1 MDDAHDID
9 VLMPMFNLIEYS
21 DIYSKTPERLWQYY
35 RDEPALNNNNTTIT
49 NSNIMT
55 NSFSFKFKEKIAG
68 QTGANGTW
76 DVEIMVPL
84 KCIINFRRTLEIPL
98 INCEIS
104 LILTWS
110 KNCFLVAGTAANQ
123 ESTFTTTDK
132 NFVCQS

>member
-21 DIYSKTPERLWQYY
+21 DIYSKTPGRLWQYY

-49 NSNIMT
+49 NSN
-55 NSFSFKFKEKIAG
+55 NSFLFKFKEKIPG
-68 QTGANGTW
+68 QTGTNGTG